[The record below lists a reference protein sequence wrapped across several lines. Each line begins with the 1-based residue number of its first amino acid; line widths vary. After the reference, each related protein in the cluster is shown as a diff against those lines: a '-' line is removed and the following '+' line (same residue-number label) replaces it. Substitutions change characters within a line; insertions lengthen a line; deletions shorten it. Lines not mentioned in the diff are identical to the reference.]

1 MGKPKVEEDPEA
13 KSERLRQRARAET
26 ERRDVSQQNA
36 ESLTKDIQAVFSRPS
51 LFAMLSGNRLT
62 GTGFPRTPLKTPTVL
77 SPNTKTGPAR

>member
-13 KSERLRQRARAET
+13 KSERLRQRARAEA

-51 LFAMLSGNRLT
+51 LFSILSGNRLS
-62 GTGFPRTPLKTPTVL
+62 GTGFPRAPVKAPIA
-77 SPNTKTGPAR
+77 PAGPKTGPSR